1 MDLRHKKY
9 PDRQVV
15 GYLLIMLYL
24 IILAKSLFASH
35 IGFSILDEGEY
46 LHIGLRILRG
56 DIPYRDFFSYLPPL
70 YSYWNTLAL
79 KIFGIDVYSVRL
91 LNSIVFS
98 FVPVLIFLIASRFSN
113 KTIAAT
119 VALAF
124 AFMEVNMERLYYHI
138 FTFSGLLLFILAFKN
153 HKYKQLFFSGLLFG
167 ITALFRL
174 DIGLLFFIGLSIG
187 VLIHSFKIP
196 KLIILFSSA
205 FAIPLLFLSAWLI
218 KNNAVSQF
226 LRSQL
231 GTPAQITAKYALP
244 FPLIWDL
251 IPKNLTPQTLFHSY
265 ETYVIYVILFTYL
278 FFIIHLSKNWRKI
291 WSQNPEVVFLFII
304 GILTAPYMLGR
315 TDLGHIIKGA
325 LPAFFI
331 GAYLI
336 NISGSLQK
344 WLLLIPVSFVVVGL
358 GQVFWS
364 NKFYN
369 TPVKTI
375 NGTINLNKQWPAG
388 TILIPAKTIEQA
400 LNFINLNTSNN
411 DQIFVS
417 PYMAGLYFL
426 SDRPSKS
433 YEGNILYS
441 YVPNEDEFVESLESL
456 NIKVVIYDP
465 ENGPQ
470 GPNLELKKLRNIYPK
485 IDRYIM
491 DNFKTMEK
499 SPEGWLFMVQ
509 KHP

>member
-1 MDLRHKKY
+1 
-9 PDRQVV
+9 
-15 GYLLIMLYL
+15 
-24 IILAKSLFASH
+24 
-35 IGFSILDEGEY
+35 
-46 LHIGLRILRG
+46 
-56 DIPYRDFFSYLPPL
+56 
-70 YSYWNTLAL
+70 
-79 KIFGIDVYSVRL
+79 
-91 LNSIVFS
+91 
-98 FVPVLIFLIASRFSN
+98 
-113 KTIAAT
+113 
-119 VALAF
+119 
-124 AFMEVNMERLYYHI
+124 
-138 FTFSGLLLFILAFKN
+138 
-153 HKYKQLFFSGLLFG
+153 
-167 ITALFRL
+167 
-174 DIGLLFFIGLSIG
+174 
-187 VLIHSFKIP
+187 
-196 KLIILFSSA
+196 
-205 FAIPLLFLSAWLI
+205 
-218 KNNAVSQF
+218 
-226 LRSQL
+226 
-231 GTPAQITAKYALP
+231 
-244 FPLIWDL
+244 
-251 IPKNLTPQTLFHSY
+251 
-265 ETYVIYVILFTYL
+265 
-278 FFIIHLSKNWRKI
+278 
-291 WSQNPEVVFLFII
+291 
-304 GILTAPYMLGR
+304 
-315 TDLGHIIKGA
+315 
-325 LPAFFI
+325 
-331 GAYLI
+331 
-336 NISGSLQK
+336 
-344 WLLLIPVSFVVVGL
+344 LLLIPVSFVVVGL